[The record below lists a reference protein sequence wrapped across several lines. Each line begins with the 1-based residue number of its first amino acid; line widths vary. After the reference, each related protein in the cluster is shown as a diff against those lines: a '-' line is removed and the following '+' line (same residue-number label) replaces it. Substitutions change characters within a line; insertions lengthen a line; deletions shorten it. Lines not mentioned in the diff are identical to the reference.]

1 MSTYGGRTEEF
12 ERKHHYGYLPIAVAL
27 MLICSL
33 VTIFV
38 VNPQAGG
45 YGGRNNPL
53 SMWEAGGRFLGRG
66 LVGEIAL
73 GFTGTEKEERRE
85 GPVHLYLPICDKDYF
100 IFC

>member
-45 YGGRNNPL
+45 YGGGNNPL
-53 SMWEAGGRFLGRG
+53 SMWEAAGLFLGGG
-66 LVGEIAL
+66 LLGYIPL
-73 GFTGTEKEERRE
+73 GFQGKENYRVIENSRK
-85 GPVHLYLPICDKDYF
+85 LTLNILDKNY
-100 IFC
+100 I